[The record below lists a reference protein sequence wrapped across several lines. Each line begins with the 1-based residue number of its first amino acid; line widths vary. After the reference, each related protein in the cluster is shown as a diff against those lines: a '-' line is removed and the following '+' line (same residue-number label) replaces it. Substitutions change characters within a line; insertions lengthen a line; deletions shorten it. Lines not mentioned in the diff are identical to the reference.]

1 MRALTLRL
9 IAALFMVTVL
19 VSAAQPASAQG
30 MKIIRDDEIEET
42 LRAMARPIL
51 QQAGLSPSVV
61 RMILIEDNSL
71 NAFVAGGQNIFF
83 HTGLLLQVKNPGEL
97 LGVIAHESGHIA
109 SGHLARMQVEAEN
122 ATMQALIGQI
132 LGVAVA
138 IGAKSGDAGM
148 AIGSAAQSVAL
159 RGMLRHSRVQEGAAD
174 QSGVRFLQGAGLPVD
189 GFMTFME
196 QLAAQELLP
205 ESQQS
210 EYVRTHPISQDRVDF
225 LRNIIDTS
233 NIGGKIP
240 AGWDDRLKRM
250 QAKLEGYLFPDRAL
264 MRRGD
269 DIPTRYARAIALYRK
284 ADITRALPVLDG
296 LIADEPNNPYFYE
309 LKAQM
314 LFEHGRNAEAL
325 PAYKKAA
332 ELAPRAGLIAG
343 AYGHALVEA
352 KPPQLDEAIRQLQ
365 RAISIEPRQSTFHQF
380 LAIAYG
386 RQGKEGLSR
395 LHLAERS
402 FLQRKYN
409 DARTEAN
416 LALNA
421 LPAGPS
427 RQRALDILDAADAA
441 SRRQKDR
448 NNR

>member
-1 MRALTLRL
+1 MRRFNHRL
-9 IAALFMVTVL
+9 IALVIIIAVL
-19 VSAAQPASAQG
+19 MGTAQPAHAQN

-42 LRAMARPIL
+42 LRIFAKPIL

-61 RMILIEDNSL
+61 RMILVEDNSL

-83 HTGLLLQVKNPGEL
+83 HTGLLLQIKNPGEL
-97 LGVIAHESGHIA
+97 VGVIAHESGHIA
-109 SGHLARMQVEAEN
+109 SGHLARLQVAAED

-132 LGVAVA
+132 LGLAVA
-138 IGAKSGDAGM
+138 LGAQSGEAGM
-148 AIGSAAQSVAL
+148 AIGSAAQSLAL
-159 RGMLRHSRVQEGAAD
+159 RGILRHSRVQEGAAD
-174 QSGVRFLQGAGLPVD
+174 QSGVRFLQEAGLPID

-196 QLAAQELLP
+196 QLASQELLP

-225 LRNIIDTS
+225 LRNIIETS
-233 NIGGKIP
+233 NRDGAIP
-240 AGWDDRLKRM
+240 ASWDQRLQRL

-264 MRRGD
+264 LRRGD
-269 DIPTRYARAIALYRK
+269 DTTTRYAKTIAYYRK
-284 ADITRALPVLDG
+284 GDIDRALPLIDG
-296 LIADEPNNPYFYE
+296 LISAEPDNAYFHE
-309 LKAQM
+309 LKGQM
-314 LFEHGRNAEAL
+314 LFERGRVAEAL

-332 ELAPRAGLIAG
+332 TLAPRAGLIAG
-343 AYGHALVEA
+343 AYGHALTEA

-365 RAISIEPRQSTFHQF
+365 RAIDLEPRQSTFHQF

-402 FLQRKYN
+402 FLQRKYS

-416 LALNA
+416 LAINA
-421 LPAGPS
+421 LPPGPS

-441 SRRQKDR
+441 RQKLKD
-448 NNR
+448 NKNR